1 MGGKIL
7 RRELLPQFFTN
18 SHKIWHRCL
27 PWGVDVQDT
36 FFDSGRKCVAMV
48 TAYYGKNGGKILRRE
63 LLPQFFSNSHEI
75 WHRCLPWGVDVQDT
89 FFDSGRKCVAMV
101 TAYYGKNGWK
111 ILRRELLPQ
120 FFTNSHEIWHRCLP
134 LGVDVQDTFFDSG
147 RKCVAMVT
155 AYVQDTFFDSDRK
168 SVAMVTAYYGKN
180 GGKILRREL
189 LPQFFTNSH
198 EIWHRCLPWGVD
210 VQDTF
215 YDSGRKC
222 VAMVTAYYGKNGGK
236 ILRRELLPQFF
247 TNSHEIWHRCL
258 PWGVDVQDTFF
269 DSGRKCVAM
278 VTAYYGKNGGKIL
291 RRELLPQFFTNSH
304 EIWHRCL
311 PWGVDVQDTF
321 FDSGRKCVA
330 MVTAYY
336 GKNGGKNLASRTT
349 SSVFHQFS

>member
-18 SHKIWHRCL
+18 SHEIWHRCL

-89 FFDSGRKCVAMV
+89 FLDSGRKCVAMV

-155 AYVQDTFFDSDRK
+155 AYYTVKKYCGAGVLITFSDI
-168 SVAMVTAYYGKN
+168 SSFFWDNLYTYLIMLFIFFFFFFCHASIQIVSLPYG
-180 GGKILRREL
+180 L
-189 LPQFFTNSH
+189 S
-198 EIWHRCLPWGVD
+198 W
-210 VQDTF
+210 
-215 YDSGRKC
+215 
-222 VAMVTAYYGKNGGK
+222 
-236 ILRRELLPQFF
+236 
-247 TNSHEIWHRCL
+247 
-258 PWGVDVQDTFF
+258 
-269 DSGRKCVAM
+269 
-278 VTAYYGKNGGKIL
+278 
-291 RRELLPQFFTNSH
+291 
-304 EIWHRCL
+304 
-311 PWGVDVQDTF
+311 
-321 FDSGRKCVA
+321 
-330 MVTAYY
+330 
-336 GKNGGKNLASRTT
+336 ASSAR
-349 SSVFHQFS
+349 SSF